1 MVDFLI
7 PSVYFSGAQIVAVAA
22 LAITAN
28 ASHLAAPLLGA
39 PTLAAYS
46 APLAYNGGLAYSSQL
61 LQAPLAS
68 PLLARSSLSSPLVA
82 QPVLGRSL
90 AYSSPLLASPVQYA
104 AQYAAAPAVQYAAA
118 PAVQYAAAPAVRY
131 AAAPAVQYAAAP
143 ALQYAAAPQYAV
155 QAAPAAVQVQAP
167 AVIAARTVAAA
178 PVLAAAPAPQV
189 FAARAVAAAPVVAA
203 PAPQVVAARTVAAA
217 PAVVAAEEVDPHP
230 QYSYAY
236 DVQDSLTGDSKTQEE
251 SRDGDV
257 VKGSYSLIEPDG
269 SRRTVNYYAD
279 PINGFNAVVSKD
291 IPTVAVA
298 APVVAAKQV
307 LAAPIAAKAVVV

>member
-1 MVDFLI
+1 MFIFL
-7 PSVYFSGAQIVAVAA
+7 GAQIVAVAA

-39 PTLAAYS
+39 PALAAYS

-61 LQAPLAS
+61 LQSPLAS
-68 PLLARSSLSSPLVA
+68 PLLARNSLSGPLLA

-118 PAVQYAAAPAVRY
+118 PAVQYAAAPAVQY
-131 AAAPAVQYAAAP
+131 SAAPAV
-143 ALQYAAAPQYAV
+143 QYAAAPQYAV

-167 AVIAARTVAAA
+167 GVIAARTVPAAPLLAAQPAPQVFAARSVAAA
-178 PVLAAAPAPQV
+178 PVLAAPVAQQV
-189 FAARAVAAAPVVAA
+189 I
-203 PAPQVVAARTVAAA
+203 AARTVAAA

-230 QYSYAY
+230 QYSFAY

-307 LAAPIAAKAVVV
+307 LAAPLAAKAVVV